1 MSTISKYLFFHAY
14 PKKRVK
20 FVPVKSLSLY
30 FHPMQFKKINLIGGW
45 ISFAIALF
53 VYLMTLEPSVS
64 LWDCGEFIASSYKLQ
79 VGHPPGAPFWLI
91 IGRIFSLF
99 TTNTEK
105 VAMMINAVSAFASAF
120 TIMFLFWTISHLLKK
135 LMTEGEGDEKT
146 SRANLMVVLGG
157 SFVGAMAYTFS
168 DTFWFSAV
176 EGEVYATSS
185 LFTAMVFWAILK
197 WENVAN
203 EPGANRWIIL
213 IAYLMGLSIGVHLL
227 NLLTIPA
234 IVLVYYFKM
243 NKTITRKGVVYALAI
258 SLAILVS
265 IMYGIIPGL
274 VKVATIVE
282 KFFTNTV
289 GLHYNVGVV
298 IYVGL
303 LLGALIFGIY
313 RTQFVKKNVIL
324 NTILV
329 GITVII
335 IGYSSY
341 ALIVIRSLAGP
352 PMNENRPENIFA
364 LLSYLNREQYGD
376 RPLVRGYLYNAEPED
391 YIYKKPVH
399 ILNKEKNEYEIAYY
413 KPDVI
418 YRGSKVMLPRMYSRN
433 PNHKQAYKEFGTI
446 SDPGNPSYLD
456 NLEFLFR
463 YQIGH
468 MYFRYF
474 MWNFAGKQNDKQG
487 HGNVLN
493 GNWISGIKAFDS
505 ARIGPQK
512 ILPDHMKNHGARNTY
527 YFLPLLLGLVGLF
540 FQLDKN
546 VRDFWVVMSLFILT
560 GLAIVIYLNQTP
572 YQPRERDYAY
582 AGSFYAFSIWIG
594 IGVAGIYHIFQARLK
609 ANLSAVLALAI
620 SLVAVPTL
628 LAIENWDD
636 HDRSGRYIAR
646 DIARN
651 YLNSCDKN
659 AILFT
664 VGDNDTFP
672 LWFVQDVEGVREDVR
687 IVNMML
693 FNMNWYIDQARW
705 QNYSSAPL
713 PFAIPQSTYDKVPG
727 NTIYVRE
734 NEKSATLDYISKFV
748 ASDDPRTKLPLRTG
762 QKVDY
767 IPTHKLILPV
777 DSARVISNGTIKPED
792 AQRLEKNIHIQ
803 LQPNSQI
810 LKGTLGQLDIHG
822 ANKWNRPIYYTSGG
836 YDGSLGL
843 EEFYR
848 TEGLAYRVVPISSP
862 YKSLIEMGGIDT
874 DTLYDRLINRFQWG
888 RMNEK
893 DVQLDYYTIRT
904 LSVIRFRSIHTR
916 LAVKLLEEGKKDK
929 AVEVLDHCMDLSPSH
944 VLPFDQYI
952 TGITLPDREG
962 GVIHYE
968 GIIEAYY
975 MCGEMEKGNT
985 ILKEYYE
992 NLVDEFTYFNGMKP
1006 RHKSSIQRE
1015 INEVLFQIEEL
1026 RNLLQR
1032 YDQQDLMLE
1041 LGVEDK
1047 AAPGFPG

>member
-1 MSTISKYLFFHAY
+1 
-14 PKKRVK
+14 
-20 FVPVKSLSLY
+20 
-30 FHPMQFKKINLIGGW
+30 MQFKKINLILGW
-45 ISFAIALF
+45 ISFAIALI
-53 VYLMTLEPSVS
+53 VYLLTLEPTVS

-79 VGHPPGAPFWLI
+79 VGHPPGAPLYLI
-91 IGRIFSLF
+91 IGRVFSLF
-99 TTNTEK
+99 TSDTEK

-135 LMTEGEGDEKT
+135 LMLSREGKEDKT
-146 SRANLMVVLGG
+146 STAHLMVVLGG

-185 LFTAMVFWAILK
+185 LFTALVFWAMLK
-197 WENVAN
+197 WENVAH

-234 IVLVYYFKM
+234 LVLIYYFKM
-243 NKTITRKGVVYALAI
+243 NKTVNRKGVLYALAI
-258 SLAILVS
+258 SFAILLF

-289 GLHYNVGVV
+289 GLHFNVGVV
-298 IYVGL
+298 IYVAL
-303 LLGALIFGIY
+303 LLGGLIYGIY
-313 RTQFVKKNVIL
+313 RTQFVKKQVL
-324 NTILV
+324 WNTILV
-329 GITVII
+329 SITVIV

-352 PMNENRPENIFA
+352 PMNENRPENVFA

-376 RPLVRGYLYNAEPED
+376 RPLVRGHLYNAQPED

-399 ILNKEKNEYEIAYY
+399 VLNKEENKYEIAYY
-413 KPDVI
+413 KPEVI
-418 YRGSKVMLPRMYSRN
+418 FQGSKVLLPRMYSRDS
-433 PNHKQAYKEFGTI
+433 NHRQAYQEFGTI
-446 SDPGNPSYLD
+446 SDPANPSYLD

-474 MWNFAGKQNDKQG
+474 MWNFAGKQDDVQG

-512 ILPDHMKNHGARNTY
+512 LLPEHMKNHPARNTY

-540 FQLDKN
+540 FHLDKN
-546 VRDFWVVMSLFILT
+546 ARDFWVVMCLFFLT

-594 IGVAGIYHIFQARLK
+594 MGVAGIYQILRSKLK
-609 ANLSAVLALAI
+609 ANLSAIAALVI
-620 SLVAVPTL
+620 STISVPAL
-628 LAIENWDD
+628 LAMENWDD
-636 HDRSGRYIAR
+636 HDRSGRYTAR

-651 YLNSCDKN
+651 YLNSCEEN
-659 AILFT
+659 ALLFT

-672 LWFVQDVEGVREDVR
+672 LWYVQDVEGVREDVR

-693 FNMNWYIDQARW
+693 FNMNWYIDQMRW

-713 PFAIPQSTYDKVPG
+713 PFAIPQSTYDQVPG

-734 NEKSATLDYISKFV
+734 NERSVSVDYLSTFM
-748 ASDDPRTKLPLRTG
+748 ASNDPRTKLPLRTG
-762 QKVDY
+762 EKVDY
-767 IPTHKLILPV
+767 IPTHRLILPV
-777 DSARVISNGTIKPED
+777 DSATVLKNGTVRAAD
-792 AQRLEKNIHIQ
+792 APRLARNIPIT
-803 LQPNSQI
+803 LEPNSQI
-810 LKGTLGQLDIHG
+810 LKGTLGQLDILG
-822 ANKWNRPIYYTSGG
+822 ANKWERPIYYTSGG
-836 YDGSLGL
+836 FDGSLGL
-843 EEFYR
+843 EEYYR
-848 TEGLAYRVVPISSP
+848 VEGLAYRVVPISTP
-862 YKSLIEMGGIDT
+862 HQTLLEMGEIDT
-874 DTLYDRLINRFQWG
+874 DILYDRLMNTFQWG
-888 RMNEK
+888 RMNAP

-904 LSVIRFRSIHTR
+904 LSVIRFRSLHTR
-916 LAVKLLEEGKKDK
+916 LAMKLLEEGKQEK
-929 AVEVLDHCMDLSPSH
+929 AVEVLDRCMDLAPSH
-944 VLPFDQYI
+944 VLPFDQFI
-952 TGITLPDREG
+952 SGITLPDRQG
-962 GVIHYE
+962 GIIHYE

-975 MCGEMEKGNT
+975 LCGETEKANA
-985 ILKEYYE
+985 ILKEYYIQ
-992 NLVDEFTYFNGMKP
+992 LADSYAYFNGMKA
-1006 RHKSSIQRE
+1006 RHRSSIQRE
-1015 INEVLFQIEEL
+1015 TNEVSYQLEEL
-1026 RNLLQR
+1026 RILLQKF
-1032 YDQQDLMLE
+1032 DQQELMLE
-1041 LGVEDK
+1041 LGVSN
-1047 AAPGFPG
+1047 AGSTFPG

>member
-1 MSTISKYLFFHAY
+1 
-14 PKKRVK
+14 
-20 FVPVKSLSLY
+20 
-30 FHPMQFKKINLIGGW
+30 MQFKKINLLGGW
-45 ISFAIALF
+45 ASFAIALI
-53 VYLMTLEPSVS
+53 VYLLTLEPTVS

-79 VGHPPGAPFWLI
+79 VGHPPGAPLWLM
-91 IGRIFSLF
+91 IGRVFSLF
-99 TTNTEK
+99 TSDTEK

-135 LMTEGEGDEKT
+135 LIISEKVGDKKP
-146 SRANLMVVLGG
+146 SMANLIVVLGG

-168 DTFWFSAV
+168 DSFWFSAV

-197 WENVAN
+197 WENVAH

-243 NKTITRKGVVYALAI
+243 NQTITRKGVIYAVGI
-258 SLAILVS
+258 SFAILLS
-265 IMYGIIPGL
+265 IMYGIIPGII
-274 VKVATIVE
+274 KVATVVE

-289 GLHYNVGVV
+289 GLHYNVGVL
-298 IYVGL
+298 IYVAM

-313 RTQFVKKNVIL
+313 RTQYVKKNVIL

-329 GITVII
+329 GITVIV

-352 PMNENRPENIFA
+352 PMNENKPENVFA

-391 YIYKKPVH
+391 YVYEKPVH
-399 ILNKEKNEYEIAYY
+399 ILNKEKNEYEISYY
-413 KPDVI
+413 KPEVI
-418 YRGSKVMLPRMYSRN
+418 YKGSKVLLPRMYSPN
-433 PNHKQAYKEFGTI
+433 PNHKQAYQEFGTI
-446 SDPGNPSYLD
+446 SDPANPSYLD

-468 MYFRYF
+468 LYFRYF
-474 MWNFAGKQNDKQG
+474 MWNFAGKQNDTQG

-505 ARIGPQK
+505 IRIGPQN
-512 ILPDHMKNHGARNTY
+512 ILPDQMKNHAARNTY
-527 YFLPLLLGLVGLF
+527 YFLPLLLGLIGLF

-546 VRDFWVVMSLFILT
+546 VRDFWVVMSLFFLT
-560 GLAIVIYLNQTP
+560 GIAIVIYLNQTP

-594 IGVAGIYHIFQARLK
+594 IGVAGIFHILQSRLK
-609 ANLSAVLALAI
+609 AKLSAILALVI
-620 SLVAVPTL
+620 SLSAAPTL
-628 LAIENWDD
+628 MAIENWDD
-636 HDRSGRYIAR
+636 HDRSGRYTAR

-651 YLNSCDKN
+651 YLNSCDTN

-672 LWFVQDVEGVREDVR
+672 LWYVQDVEGVREDVR

-713 PFAIPQSTYDKVPG
+713 PLAIPQSTYEKIPG
-727 NTIYVRE
+727 SSVYVRE
-734 NEKSATLDYISKFV
+734 NEKSTTLEYISTFM
-748 ASDDPRTKLPLRTG
+748 ASDDPRTKLPLRNG
-762 QKVDY
+762 EKVDF
-767 IPTHKLILPV
+767 IPTHRLILPV
-777 DSARVISNGTIKPED
+777 DSAKVISNGTVKAED
-792 AQRLEKNIHIQ
+792 AERIVKNISIQ
-803 LQPNSQI
+803 LKPNSQI

-836 YDGSLGL
+836 FDGSLGL
-843 EEFYR
+843 ENYYR
-848 TEGLAYRVVPISSP
+848 AEGLAYRVVPIFSP
-862 YKSLIEMGGIDT
+862 YKSLLEMGGIDT
-874 DTLYDRLINRFQWG
+874 DMLYDRLMNQFEWG

-893 DVQLDYYTIRT
+893 DVQLDYYTVRT
-904 LSVIRFRSIHTR
+904 LSVIRFRSLHTR
-916 LAVKLLEEGKKDK
+916 LAMELLKETKVEK
-929 AVEVLDHCMDLSPSH
+929 AVEVLDRCMDLAPSH

-952 TGITLPDREG
+952 TGITLPDRKG
-962 GVIHYE
+962 GVIHHE

-975 MCGEMEKGNT
+975 LCGEMEKGNV
-985 ILKEYYE
+985 ILREHYN
-992 NLVDEFTYFNGMKP
+992 NLVDEFSYFNGMKP

-1015 INEVLFQIEEL
+1015 INEVMFQIEEL
-1026 RNLLQR
+1026 RILLQN
-1032 YDQQDLMLE
+1032 YDQKDLMLE
-1041 LGVEDK
+1041 LGI
-1047 AAPGFPG
+1047 A